1 MNTTELTA
9 EEQARVRAALHYLRA
24 RCGGRSWAPLAKVLR
39 LKADSLGK
47 VAAGRRGV
55 SAALT
60 FRVARFAKVGVDEIL
75 TAGKFPPPGT
85 CPRCGHYEP
94 PPVAA

>member
-1 MNTTELTA
+1 MSNELTV
-9 EEQARVRAALHYLRA
+9 EEQTRVRTALRYLRA
-24 RCGGRSWAPLAKVLR
+24 RCGGRSWEPLAKALH
-39 LKADSLGK
+39 LKADSLAK

-60 FRVARFAKVGVDEIL
+60 FRVARLAKVGVDEIL

-85 CPRCGHYEP
+85 CPRCGHCDTAP
-94 PPVAA
+94 AV